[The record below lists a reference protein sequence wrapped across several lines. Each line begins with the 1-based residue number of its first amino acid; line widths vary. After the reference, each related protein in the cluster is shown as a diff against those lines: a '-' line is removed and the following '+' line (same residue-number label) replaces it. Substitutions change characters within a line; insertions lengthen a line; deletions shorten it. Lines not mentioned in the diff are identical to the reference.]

1 MFGVIV
7 YTERL
12 VLSKR
17 FLFFDVKPFAV
28 TFFRALAET
37 ALLVFQHWLSCRQK
51 KQMCCLC
58 GWFFN
63 EAQLLMC
70 TSFPII
76 SNSIL
81 RICAGLVVFICVSFL
96 CNLIKS
102 IQWSFYVFNF
112 FHAFF

>member
-58 GWFFN
+58 CWFFN
-63 EAQLLMC
+63 EAQRSAGMACAAITHNRQTLFLLVKIHI
-70 TSFPII
+70 F
-76 SNSIL
+76 
-81 RICAGLVVFICVSFL
+81 
-96 CNLIKS
+96 
-102 IQWSFYVFNF
+102 
-112 FHAFF
+112 AFSRSKPCGMGHT